1 VDAEGLRDRA
11 CAARPDA
18 EGARRV
24 KILDRYLLREFLGY
38 VLLGLAGFIVIF
50 IVVDIFEKIDVFLD
64 HRAPALLITR
74 YYLYKAP
81 EVVVQVL
88 PVALLLATFL
98 ALGQLNKFNELTA
111 MRTAGWSLARILRV
125 VFATGVG
132 AALLSLGLGEYVVPH
147 ADRERNRI
155 YDEQIQ
161 RIERPTATERADVTY
176 LGEGGRIFF
185 IHLYLVKEQRMHE
198 VSLQEFRAG
207 ELVRRID
214 AAEGWWDGNR
224 WVFSSGFL
232 RTFDGGREH
241 AEAFERMA
249 VNGLA
254 EKPEDFAKEN
264 RKPEEMNYW
273 ELRSY
278 IEKLRASGGR
288 VANYLV
294 DLHLKLA
301 FPLINVIVL
310 MIGASLATRLRM
322 QGAALGFGLSI
333 GIAFVFYGLM
343 RTGQALGHNGALPPY
358 LAAWM
363 ADILFGTVGVLM
375 LRGAQKS

>member
-1 VDAEGLRDRA
+1 
-11 CAARPDA
+11 
-18 EGARRV
+18 V

-125 VFATGVG
+125 VFATGLG
-132 AALLSLGLGEYVVPH
+132 AALLSLALGEFVVPH

-161 RIERPTATERADVTY
+161 RIERPAATERADVTY

-198 VSLQEFRAG
+198 VSLQEFRSG

-214 AAEGWWDGNR
+214 AAEASWDGQR
-224 WVFSSGFL
+224 WVFTSGFL
-232 RTFDGGREH
+232 RSFDAGREH
-241 AEAFERMA
+241 AQAFDRMA

-273 ELRSY
+273 ELRAY
-278 IEKLRASGGR
+278 IQKLRASGGR

-363 ADILFGTVGVLM
+363 ADLLFGTVGVLM
-375 LRGAQKS
+375 LRDAQKS